1 MCGSKMRTAT
11 DWCSAR
17 RCLERHQDV
26 RGPGKFFYK
35 STTGQS
41 RLTILLFYPPKQWLF
56 KGEEA
61 RRYIHVVKVTRQMH
75 TKTFFF
81 GRVQMRPDNEW
92 QMAILLD
99 EDRVSASSASQHGQP
114 MSRCYIIGPK
124 ERASSGGLSQGGGRR
139 GGGWPVTTDLS
150 SWSDEV
156 IRVIGVVFC
165 RKGRGTA
172 MPSKEQRGEQ
182 LRGISRRRN
191 SRRMSAGHPLEYLQG
206 RAEMPSKVRC
216 VQRVGQQP
224 QQQQVESAK
233 LKSNGVV
240 KTFKCQTS
248 QRLGQLERCCK
259 QMFIE

>member
-81 GRVQMRPDNEW
+81 GRVQMRPDNMDNHVQVLYHRTKRESLVRR
-92 QMAILLD
+92 IKP
-99 EDRVSASSASQHGQP
+99 R
-114 MSRCYIIGPK
+114 RRK
-124 ERASSGGLSQGGGRR
+124 ERRR
-139 GGGWPVTTDLS
+139 L
-150 SWSDEV
+150 
-156 IRVIGVVFC
+156 
-165 RKGRGTA
+165 
-172 MPSKEQRGEQ
+172 
-182 LRGISRRRN
+182 
-191 SRRMSAGHPLEYLQG
+191 AGYDGSLFL
-206 RAEMPSKVRC
+206 VR
-216 VQRVGQQP
+216 
-224 QQQQVESAK
+224 
-233 LKSNGVV
+233 
-240 KTFKCQTS
+240 
-248 QRLGQLERCCK
+248 
-259 QMFIE
+259 